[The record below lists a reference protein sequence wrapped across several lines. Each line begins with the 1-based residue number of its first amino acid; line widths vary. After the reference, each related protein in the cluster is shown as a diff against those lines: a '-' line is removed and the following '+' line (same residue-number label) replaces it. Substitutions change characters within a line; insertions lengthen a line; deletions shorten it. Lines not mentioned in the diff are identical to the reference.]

1 MGKKL
6 VKNESDIR
14 KKMFMPNRYDILG
27 VVDKNFGYTRM
38 RVICQ
43 DGYKRMCRIRGKM
56 KKRNWVREG
65 DIVLIS
71 PWDFEYEAKGDII
84 FRYTQNQAKWLRETG
99 LLKMG

>member
-43 DGYKRMCRIRGKM
+43 DGHKRMCRIRGKM

-84 FRYTQNQAKWLRETG
+84 FRYTQNQARYLREAG
-99 LLKMG
+99 LLKIS

>member
-27 VVDKNFGYTRM
+27 VVDKNFGFTRM

-43 DGYKRMCRIRGKM
+43 DGYKRMCRVRGKM

-65 DIVLIS
+65 DVVLIS
-71 PWDFEYEAKGDII
+71 PWDFAYELKGDII
-84 FRYTQNQAKWLRETG
+84 FRYTQNQARSLRESG

>member
-1 MGKKL
+1 
-6 VKNESDIR
+6 
-14 KKMFMPNRYDILG
+14 
-27 VVDKNFGYTRM
+27 M

-43 DGYKRMCRIRGKM
+43 DGHKRMCRVRGKM

-84 FRYTQNQAKWLRETG
+84 FRYTQNQAIWLREAG
-99 LLKMG
+99 LLKMGLVPCGGKQLSHIIALEE

>member
-27 VVDKNFGYTRM
+27 VVDKNYGFTWM

-43 DGYKRMCRIRGKM
+43 DGRDRMCRIRGKM
-56 KKRNWVREG
+56 KKRKWVREG
-65 DIVLIS
+65 DIVARLGQS
-71 PWDFEYEAKGDII
+71 CARRKVI
-84 FRYTQNQAKWLRETG
+84 FPFY
-99 LLKMG
+99 

>member
-27 VVDKNFGYTRM
+27 IVDKNFGFTRM

-43 DGYKRMCRIRGKM
+43 DGYKRLCRIRGKM
-56 KKRNWVREG
+56 KKRYGVTEV
-65 DIVLIS
+65 DVVPIS
-71 PWDFEYEAKGDII
+71 LWDFEYE
-84 FRYTQNQAKWLRETG
+84 
-99 LLKMG
+99 LK